1 MKKSIF
7 ILSLATILCA
17 AVLVSCGEGRGAD
30 SEAPSDDAAISQT
43 NVSESSEAQP
53 ASSEEASTPE
63 SSEEEYSIPVV
74 DIPPEPEYD
83 IGKYSTDITSAKV
96 LIRDEDLENHTLPAS
111 MFSGNTAVT
120 DVYIEDGVTTI
131 ESEAFYGC
139 TSLKSIRLPST
150 LTNLGETHEGK
161 PSSVFFGCSSLEA
174 IYLPEGVK
182 SIGREAFAY
191 CTSLKTVYLPE
202 NGVTWIGM
210 QAFWNCTSMTAVKL
224 PESLTG
230 FGRSALPPVRVIE
243 LPDNITNIWQLD
255 AYDAVFVTEGSQ
267 THHYLVDV
275 LEYNQNKIRFK

>member
-1 MKKSIF
+1 MKKNIF
-7 ILSLATILCA
+7 MLSLATILCV
-17 AVLVSCGEGRGAD
+17 AVLASCGEGSSVD
-30 SEAPSDDAAISQT
+30 SKAPSDDAAISQT

-53 ASSEEASTPE
+53 ASSEEASPPE
-63 SSEEEYSIPVV
+63 SSEEYSVPVV

-83 IGKYSTDITSAKV
+83 IGKYSTDITSAEV

-174 IYLPEGVK
+174 IYLPEGIK

-255 AYDAVFVTEGSQ
+255 DYDAVFVTEGSQ
-267 THHYLVDV
+267 THRYLVDV
-275 LEYNQNKIRFK
+275 LEYDQNKIRFK